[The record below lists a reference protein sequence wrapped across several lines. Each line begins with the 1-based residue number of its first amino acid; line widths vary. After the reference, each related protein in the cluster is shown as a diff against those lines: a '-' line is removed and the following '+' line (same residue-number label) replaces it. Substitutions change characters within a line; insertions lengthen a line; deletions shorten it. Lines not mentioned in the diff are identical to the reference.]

1 MNHEEKIT
9 VEINDEDFEALSKIK
24 NFNEN
29 EDKKIF
35 ISNKELS
42 RGDIVLNCDG
52 MRYSEKSV
60 YST

>member
-1 MNHEEKIT
+1 MLKGNFDLNIG
-9 VEINDEDFEALSKIK
+9 DGEAFLSYSIK

-35 ISNKELS
+35 ISNKELL

-52 MRYSEKSV
+52 MSYSEKSNYNV
-60 YST
+60 

>member
-1 MNHEEKIT
+1 MSPLESSLLE
-9 VEINDEDFEALSKIK
+9 IK

-52 MRYSEKSV
+52 MRYSEKSNYNV
-60 YST
+60 